1 MNDVIMWQSL
11 FQNGTTIPLKKDWE
25 NGWSEGLKVQLSN
38 FCPLALVALPVKN
51 SFSFFADFLS
61 KIAEPMVGSSV
72 EALEELLEKSVKL
85 LHPHHY
91 VVNLI
96 RYSGDHITMLLTC

>member
-1 MNDVIMWQSL
+1 M
-11 FQNGTTIPLKKDWE
+11 
-25 NGWSEGLKVQLSN
+25 SN
-38 FCPLALVALPVKN
+38 FCPLTLVALPVKN
-51 SFSFFADFLS
+51 CFSFFADFLS

-96 RYSGDHITMLLTC
+96 RYSGDHIKGRRDYRSRRNRDHAVR